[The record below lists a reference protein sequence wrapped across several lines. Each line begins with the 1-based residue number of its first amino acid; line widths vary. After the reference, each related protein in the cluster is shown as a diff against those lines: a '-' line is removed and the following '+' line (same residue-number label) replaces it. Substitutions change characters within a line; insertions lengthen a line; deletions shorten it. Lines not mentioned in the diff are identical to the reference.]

1 MSNKRTHIRQSIRQL
16 RNNLSKKQQEKAAAQ
31 LKLNFTQQL
40 NSDKTA
46 SKKHIAIYFSND
58 GELDTSLLINELWQQ
73 GHTLYLP
80 VIHPFNGAT
89 LLFQRYEKN

>member
-46 SKKHIAIYFSND
+46 SKKQIAIYFSND
-58 GELDTSLLINELWQQ
+58 GELDTSLLINELW
-73 GHTLYLP
+73 
-80 VIHPFNGAT
+80 
-89 LLFQRYEKN
+89 

>member
-16 RNNLSKKQQEKAAAQ
+16 RNNLSKKQQEKAATQ

-46 SKKHIAIYFSND
+46 SKKTYSH
-58 GELDTSLLINELWQQ
+58 LL
-73 GHTLYLP
+73 
-80 VIHPFNGAT
+80 
-89 LLFQRYEKN
+89 